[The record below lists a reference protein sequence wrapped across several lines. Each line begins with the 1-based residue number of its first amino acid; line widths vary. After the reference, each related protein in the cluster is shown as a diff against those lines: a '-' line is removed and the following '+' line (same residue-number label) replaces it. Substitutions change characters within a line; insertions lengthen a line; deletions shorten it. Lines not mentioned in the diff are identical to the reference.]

1 MVSVCNN
8 RILYST
14 YQAFKGKPAVY
25 GVAKP
30 AFQGDLIE
38 AITLMTPGDSIVCL
52 ADADAIFKSSK
63 SKRPDFIKA
72 GDKIQ
77 YFVKLVSIKPKALVQ
92 KEQQEAFQK
101 QIKAMEAKQ
110 KADAAKQLI
119 KDDKTLKAYFAK
131 NKLNPI
137 KTKSG
142 LYYIILEE
150 GKGDSLPQAG
160 DNLTVNYTGTFL
172 DGKKFDSNEDTAF
185 KHVSPFQ
192 FPLGRASVIK
202 GWEEGFALLKPGARA
217 ILYCPSP
224 LAYGLQTR
232 PGSPANPKGIPA
244 NSILVFTVTLVSS
257 SHPAPVVPV
266 PAAPVQLDVPKQDT
280 LKGKQ

>member
-1 MVSVCNN
+1 
-8 RILYST
+8 
-14 YQAFKGKPAVY
+14 
-25 GVAKP
+25 
-30 AFQGDLIE
+30 
-38 AITLMTPGDSIVCL
+38 MTPGDSIVCM

-77 YFVKLVSIKPKALVQ
+77 YFVKLVSIKPKAQVQ

-142 LYYIILEE
+142 LYYIIKEE
-150 GKGDSLPQAG
+150 GKGDSLPIAG
-160 DNLTVNYTGTFL
+160 DNITVNYTGTFL
-172 DGKKFDSNEDTAF
+172 DGKKFDSNMDTAF
-185 KHVSPFQ
+185 QHATPLQFQ
-192 FPLGRASVIK
+192 LGKGGVIK
-202 GWEEGFALLKPGARA
+202 AWDEGFALLKPGCKA
-217 ILYCPSP
+217 IFYCVSP

-244 NSILVFTVTLVSS
+244 NSILVFDVHLISS
-257 SHPAPVVPV
+257 SHPAPVVPAPV
-266 PAAPVQLDVPKQDT
+266 VPVQLDVPKADT
-280 LKGKQ
+280 IKKLGQ